1 MKKRVAVGII
11 GLLSLV
17 SWQVAVQEKTSY
29 TVAEVYDG
37 DTFVTAEKQKVRIAG
52 VDAPELGLCGASEA
66 KKTLEDMILNKKVQ
80 MKVIYKDPF
89 FRLVSMVYVDDKF
102 VNLEML
108 KSGWAYSH
116 NVSRESASEL
126 LAASQESS
134 KNKIGIFST
143 KCSQEIN
150 PTNLKCNIKGNRRSG
165 TKDLIYHYPGC
176 GQYTNTT
183 VQLYLGDQWFC
194 SIKEAEKAGYTKAQ
208 LCP

>member
-1 MKKRVAVGII
+1 M
-11 GLLSLV
+11 
-17 SWQVAVQEKTSY
+17 QDMTSY
-29 TVAEVYDG
+29 SVAEVYDG

-66 KKTLEDMILNKKVQ
+66 KKTLEDMILNKRVQ
-80 MKVIYKDPF
+80 MKVIYKDPY

-116 NVSRESASEL
+116 NAYGESSKEL
-126 LAASQESS
+126 LAESQAS
-134 KNKIGIFST
+134 KNKMIGIFGN
-143 KCSQEIN
+143 KCTQETN
-150 PTNLKCNIKGNRRSG
+150 PVNPKCNIKGNIRTR
-165 TKDLIYHYPGC
+165 TKDMIYHYPGC
-176 GQYTNTT
+176 GQYNNTI

-194 SIKEAEKAGYTKAQ
+194 SNTEAEKAGYIKAQ